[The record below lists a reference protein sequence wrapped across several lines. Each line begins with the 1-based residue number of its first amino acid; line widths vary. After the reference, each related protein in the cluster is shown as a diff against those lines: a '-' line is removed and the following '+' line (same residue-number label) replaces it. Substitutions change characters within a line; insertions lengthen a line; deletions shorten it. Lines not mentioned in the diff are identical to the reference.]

1 MQVIP
6 SVRNALLTSLILT
19 ASCVVVLP
27 PPKAPPK
34 EVKEVKEEPAKPK
47 LIIEPDLWDTV
58 EAVDS
63 GCAGHLAQAERLKG
77 EIKAVKGERTLE
89 NTLEPLNM
97 LLTELDRAL
106 PVAQLVANVHP
117 EKKVREAAEKCE
129 QKGKK
134 YLSELKRDR
143 AMFDALSG
151 VKVEGLDPLA
161 VRFRALLLRE
171 YRRAGVDKDEA
182 TRKRLAELS
191 EQMVAL
197 GQQFGKAIREDRKTL
212 EVAEK
217 DLKGMPA
224 DWIASRKKEGKDKI
238 TVSTDYPDFLPI
250 QSYAAKEGVR
260 RKMYE
265 LFLTRAYPG
274 NTEVLTRLLRARHE
288 YATLIGFKEWASYN
302 AEDKMVKERKV
313 IADFIEKVTTL
324 ARPRMK
330 ADLKQILKRK
340 KKDHRAAKIVGS
352 WDRFYYVNRIKQEQ
366 FGVDPTEVRSYFDF
380 VKVKEGLLTIT
391 QELFG
396 LTFKRVKDAKVWHPS
411 VEAYD
416 IFEGEQQLARFYLD
430 LHPRE
435 GKYKHAAEFP
445 LYPGLPGVQLPS
457 ASLVTNFPDPSK
469 TGGKPALTEHTQVT
483 TFFHEFGH
491 LMHQLL
497 AGRHKWVTQTG
508 INCEWD
514 FVEAPSQLLEEW
526 AWDHKVLARFAKH
539 PETGKEIPAAL
550 VERMNKARSF
560 GKGVHVM
567 RQMFYAALSFNLHN
581 KAPDTFDLHKE
592 MLRVQQ
598 GYSPYPYIK
607 GTAVYTNFGHLNGY
621 SSMYYTY
628 MWSLVMAKDMTS
640 RFLAKGLMD
649 KETALEYRK
658 AILEPGGTQ
667 DAADMVKAFLGRPYA
682 FDAYRKWLEK

>member
-1 MQVIP
+1 MQVTT
-6 SVRNALLTSLILT
+6 SARTALLSTLIFA
-19 ASCVVVLP
+19 ASCVPVVVV
-27 PPKAPPK
+27 APPK
-34 EVKEVKEEPAKPK
+34 PKPQEPPKEEPAKPK
-47 LIIEPDLWDTV
+47 LIIEPDIWDTV
-58 EAVDS
+58 EAVKAACDE
-63 GCAGHLAQAERLKG
+63 HLARAEALKG
-77 EIKAVKGERTLE
+77 ELNGVEGERTLE
-89 NTLEPLNM
+89 NTLEPMNM
-97 LLTELDRAL
+97 LLLELDRAL
-106 PVAQLVANVHP
+106 PVAQLVANTFP
-117 EKKVREAAEKCE
+117 DKAVREAAEKCE
-129 QKGKK
+129 QRGKK

-143 AMFDALSG
+143 SVFDALNA
-151 VKVEGLDPLA
+151 VKADGLDPKA
-161 VRFRALLLRE
+161 ARFHRLLLRE

-182 TRKRLAELS
+182 TRKRLAALS

-212 EVAEK
+212 ELEEK
-217 DLKGMPA
+217 KLKGMPA
-224 DWIASRKKEGKDKI
+224 DWIAARKKEGKKTI
-238 TVSTDYPDFLPI
+238 TVSTDYPDFIPI
-250 QSYAAKEGVR
+250 QSYAALEGVR
-260 RKMYE
+260 KKMYE
-265 LFLTRAYPG
+265 LFLSRAYPA
-274 NTEVLTRLLRARHE
+274 NVEVLTKLLRARHE
-288 YATLIGFKEWASYN
+288 YATLLGYTDWADYN
-302 AEDKMVKERKV
+302 AEDKMVKEPKV

-324 ARPRMK
+324 ARPRMN
-330 ADLKQILKRK
+330 ADLKTILARK
-340 KKDHRAAKIVGS
+340 KKDHRPAKFVGS
-352 WDRFYYVNRIKQEQ
+352 WDRFYYVNKIKAEQ
-366 FGVDPTEVRSYFDF
+366 FGVDPTEVRAYFDF

-416 IFEGEQQLARFYLD
+416 MFEGEEHLARFYLD
-430 LHPRE
+430 LHPRD

-445 LYPGLPGVQLPS
+445 LFTGIPGVQLPS

-469 TGGKPALTEHTQVT
+469 TGGKPALTEHAQVT

-497 AGRHKWVTQTG
+497 AGRHKWVTMSG

-526 AWDHKVLARFAKH
+526 AWDHSVLSRFAKH
-539 PETGKEIPAAL
+539 HETGKELPVAL

-567 RQMFYAALSFNLHN
+567 RQMFYAALSYNLHN

-592 MLRVQQ
+592 MLRVQK
-598 GYSPYPYIK
+598 GYSPYPYLK
-607 GTAVYTNFGHLNGY
+607 DTAVYANFGHLNGY

-649 KETALEYRK
+649 KETALAYRK
-658 AILEPGGTQ
+658 AVLEPGGTQ

-682 FDAYRKWLEK
+682 FEAYQKWLQK

>member
-1 MQVIP
+1 MQ
-6 SVRNALLTSLILT
+6 ALSSARIFILASLILT
-19 ASCVVVLP
+19 TSCVVVLP
-27 PPKAPPK
+27 PPKAKPK
-34 EVKEVKEEPAKPK
+34 AEPVAVEPAKPK
-47 LIIEPDLWDTV
+47 LIVEPDLWDTV
-58 EAVDS
+58 DAVKTA
-63 GCAGHLAQAERLKG
+63 CAAHLARAEQIKG
-77 EIKAVKGERTLE
+77 ELKAVEGERTLV

-117 EKKVREAAEKCE
+117 NKDVREAAENCE
-129 QKGKK
+129 QEAKK
-134 YLSELKRDR
+134 YLSALKRDR
-143 AMFDALSG
+143 AIFDALGG
-151 VKVEGLDPLA
+151 VKAEGLDPMA
-161 VRFRALLLRE
+161 VRFQRLLLRE
-171 YRRAGVDKDEA
+171 YRRGGVDKDEA
-182 TRKRLAELS
+182 TRKRLAALD
-191 EQMVAL
+191 EQMVSL
-197 GQQFGKAIREDRKTL
+197 GQKFGKAIREDRKTI
-212 EVAEK
+212 EVTEA

-224 DWIASRKKEGKDKI
+224 DWIAARKKEGKAKI
-238 TVSTDYPDFLPI
+238 TVSTDYPDFIPI
-250 QSYAAKEGVR
+250 QSYADKEGVR

-265 LFLTRAYPG
+265 LFLTRAFPA
-274 NTEVLTRLLRARHE
+274 NTEVLTQLLRARHE
-288 YATLIGFKEWASYN
+288 YATLLGYTDWSDYN
-302 AEDKMVKERKV
+302 AEDKMVKEPKV
-313 IADFIEKVTTL
+313 IADFLKQVTDL
-324 ARPRMK
+324 ARPRMN
-330 ADLKQILKRK
+330 ADLKEILIRK
-340 KKDHRAAKIVGS
+340 KKDHRAARIVGA
-352 WDRFYYVNRIKQEQ
+352 WDRFYYVNKIKSEKY
-366 FGVDPTEVRSYFDF
+366 GVNPTEVRGYFDF
-380 VKVKEGLLTIT
+380 AKVKVGLLEIT

-396 LTFKRVKDAKVWHPS
+396 LTFKQVKDAKVWHPS

-416 IFEGEQQLARFYLD
+416 IFEGEEHLARFYLD

-445 LYPGLPGVQLPS
+445 LYPGIPGVQLPS

-469 TGGKPALTEHTQVT
+469 TDGKPALTEHAQVT

-526 AWDHKVLARFAKH
+526 AWDHGVLARFARH
-539 PETGKEIPAAL
+539 HETGKEIPVAL
-550 VERMNKARSF
+550 VERLNKARSF

-592 MLRVQQ
+592 MLRVQKE
-598 GYSPYPYIK
+598 YSPYPYIK
-607 GTAVYTNFGHLNGY
+607 GTAVYANFGHLNGY

-649 KETALEYRK
+649 KETAMSYRK

-667 DAADMVKAFLGRPYA
+667 DAADMVKAFLGREYA
-682 FDAYRKWLEK
+682 FDAYQKWLAK